1 MLVLIKFSLDA
12 PGMVSEESDMG
23 AEVEVD
29 PLLVVDA
36 NKEVG
41 ASFVVIVRDASKGF
55 AFVVAGDKLNL
66 LVVVTI
72 GFDVA
77 SIVLVAEVE
86 EDSLMVEI

>member
-41 ASFVVIVRDASKGF
+41 ASFVVIVRDAS
-55 AFVVAGDKLNL
+55 
-66 LVVVTI
+66 
-72 GFDVA
+72 
-77 SIVLVAEVE
+77 
-86 EDSLMVEI
+86 